1 MKCSIEYLCF
11 ECFAPLPIFKLWFAL
26 CLIYLLHVC
35 NDNSFNNL
43 KIGKR
48 VSFSKLIPSKF

>member
-26 CLIYLLHVC
+26 CLIYLLHVF
-35 NDNSFNNL
+35 NDNSFNNF
-43 KIGKR
+43 KIGKKII
-48 VSFSKLIPSKF
+48 VFKTNSM